1 VTNVSRADG
10 TTATGRSWI
19 ATPTYPR
26 RDRGMDH
33 PGITQQGTTVRR
45 LILTL
50 LAAACAATAIA
61 GCGAP
66 VADANGTAS
75 VAVSGLGH

>member
-10 TTATGRSWI
+10 TIATARSSTATG
-19 ATPTYPR
+19 TYPR
-26 RDRGMDH
+26 RDRGVDH
-33 PGITQQGTTVRR
+33 PETTQQGKIVRR
-45 LILTL
+45 LILTA
-50 LAAACAATAIA
+50 LAAVCAATALA

-75 VAVSGLGH
+75 VAVVSGH